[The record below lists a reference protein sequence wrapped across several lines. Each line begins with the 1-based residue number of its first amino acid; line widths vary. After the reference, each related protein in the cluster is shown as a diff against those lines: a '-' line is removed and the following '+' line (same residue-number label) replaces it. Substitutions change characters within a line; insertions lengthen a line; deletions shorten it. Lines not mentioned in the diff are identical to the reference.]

1 MAALAP
7 NSALVFSGR
16 GATGARSLSS
26 RSIAKPVAVNYQ
38 SRARNVNVGVRA
50 SSAGSIREQA
60 SRRGECAPQLNRETL
75 QEIDHE
81 SPALKFLHIPR

>member
-26 RSIAKPVAVNYQ
+26 RSIAKPVAVNDQ
-38 SRARNVNVGVRA
+38 SRARKVNVGVRA

-60 SRRGECAPQLNRETL
+60 SRRGECAPQLTRETL
-75 QEIDHE
+75 QEVDRE

>member
-16 GATGARSLSS
+16 GATGARSMSS
-26 RSIAKPVAVNYQ
+26 RSIAKPVAVNDQ
-38 SRARNVNVGVRA
+38 SRARKVNVGVRA

-60 SRRGECAPQLNRETL
+60 SRRG
-75 QEIDHE
+75 
-81 SPALKFLHIPR
+81 